1 MRRLRPL
8 LVALVPIVLASLPAA
23 AQVSPP
29 SDTGPLLGG
38 TKAIAI
44 GLAIVAVLLSVLL
57 YVVPLRAVAV
67 AKRRTE
73 TAMSERIL
81 TLQEEDR
88 RRIARELHDGA
99 GQALTAARLQL
110 LALRANDAAPQEV
123 VEQIMNHVDEA
134 IDEVRRSTTA
144 LAPPTLAE
152 LGLMG
157 ALLRHCDNLASASG
171 LEVRLDSPPRL
182 PLLPAYV
189 ETTIYRIVQEALTNA
204 VRHANAT
211 RAWVKLGVDGERI
224 ELEVGDDGAGSI
236 EASRRGFGFESIGER
251 ARLAGGKLELLG
263 EPGPGA
269 RLRITIPI
277 VTGTA

>member
-1 MRRLRPL
+1 M
-8 LVALVPIVLASLPAA
+8 
-23 AQVSPP
+23 
-29 SDTGPLLGG
+29 LGG

-152 LGLMG
+152 LGLVG

-211 RAWVKLGVDGERI
+211 RAWVKLGVDVERI

-269 RLRITIPI
+269 RLRVTIPI